1 MKKNNANF
9 FSYKIQLMYSQTML
23 YAITHVGVGPNE
35 TRACMSKS
43 ISLIP
48 RTLALIIIPLA

>member
-1 MKKNNANF
+1 
-9 FSYKIQLMYSQTML
+9 MYSQTML